1 MTLEKRSADRMSNK
15 KMMNGTGIT
24 AHVFKKEEKQIGID
38 FSGYEPDNIN
48 FVGDKKVCYRNDAS
62 ILFFS
67 ANSYWDAFNLI
78 SKEINKRFEGD
89 YTSKGIERLILPYY
103 FSFRHFVELELKA
116 LIIAL
121 SKHSPETTHKISKL
135 VEIFC
140 KLVDEI
146 ECDSSEYYIFSKDY
160 ETAKRNSIQMCTK
173 LSDLISQYLKFEYS
187 DEYYRYIFEQ
197 KKGNLVLNHAVIEL
211 DYPSMNSLFYDI
223 HDLFIKICIELRK
236 IKYIYFTL

>member
-1 MTLEKRSADRMSNK
+1 MPNK
-15 KMMNGTGIT
+15 KMMNGTGIS
-24 AHVFKKEEKQIGID
+24 AHLFKKEEKQIGID

-48 FVGDKKVCYRNDAS
+48 FTGDKKVCYRNDAS

-78 SKEINKRFEGD
+78 SREINKRFEGE
-89 YTSKGIERLILPYY
+89 YSPKEIERFILPYY

-116 LIIAL
+116 LITAL

-135 VEIFC
+135 IKIFC
-140 KLVDEI
+140 KLVYEI
-146 ECDSSEYYIFSKDY
+146 ECDPNERYIFSKNY
-160 ETAKRNSIQMCTK
+160 EKAKSNSIQMCIE
-173 LSDLISQYLKFEYS
+173 LSDLIDQYLQFEYS

-197 KKGNLVLNHAVIEL
+197 EKGYLVLKHAVIEL
-211 DYPSMNSLFYDI
+211 DYPAMNSLFYNI
-223 HDLFIKICIELRK
+223 HDLFIKICIELRN